1 MGVLFLGFCCL
12 SRFLESVMV
21 LWCLSYWSA
30 QLVCLQEMP
39 AGVGSWDAVANQGR
53 DIRRDPLWDSQEM
66 CGDGV

>member
-1 MGVLFLGFCCL
+1 
-12 SRFLESVMV
+12 MV